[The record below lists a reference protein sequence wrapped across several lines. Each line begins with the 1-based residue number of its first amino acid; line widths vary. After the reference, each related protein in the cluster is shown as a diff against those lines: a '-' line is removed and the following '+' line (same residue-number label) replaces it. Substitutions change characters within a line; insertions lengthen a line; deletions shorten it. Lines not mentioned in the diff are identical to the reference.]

1 MFGLHK
7 TKTTKKKSRQN
18 TFHMTFISNKSSMK
32 WVEFS
37 NQTRVKGKL
46 QNEQSDKLMSTVDVY
61 V

>member
-1 MFGLHK
+1 MCGLHK
-7 TKTTKKKSRQN
+7 TKTKKSLDKTHFTWLLYQ
-18 TFHMTFISNKSSMK
+18 TKVPVK